1 MSKELRTTKTLQAAI
16 LHFSD
21 LANCAEYM
29 VALRWPDGIVK
40 CPRCG
45 SASVEYL
52 PNAKIY
58 KCYEKHSQVK
68 FSLKVG
74 TIFEDSPISLSKWLP
89 VMWMLSNCKNG
100 ISSYE
105 IHRSIGVT
113 QKTAWFMLQ
122 RARLAMQGDGGKLS
136 GHVEADETFVGGNVR
151 NMHRKSKRTIQAKND
166 GNWGK
171 TVVLGLLEREGRV
184 RAAVAPTRKYYEVH
198 KHVTKIVEEGS
209 TLFTDEFQAYKNLP
223 PAMFTHEIVNK
234 LEGYVRDRV
243 VHVNGMENFWS
254 LLKRSL
260 KGTYVSVDPVH
271 LQAYVDEQVFR
282 FNNRKDD
289 NGDPLSDGDRF
300 DAVMSKIVGKRI
312 TYAELI
318 GKANPAQLGSTE
330 TAGPGQGATC

>member
-1 MSKELRTTKTLQAAI
+1 MSKELYTPKTLQEAI
-16 LHFSD
+16 IHFSSLD
-21 LANCAEYM
+21 NCAEYM
-29 VALRWPDGIVK
+29 VALRWPDGKVL

-45 SASVEYL
+45 SDDVKYL

-58 KCYEKHSQVK
+58 KCYQKHEQCK

-100 ISSYE
+100 VSSYE
-105 IHRSIGVT
+105 IHRAIGVT

-122 RARLAMQGDGGKLS
+122 RGRLAMQGDGEKLS
-136 GHVEADETFVGGNVR
+136 GHVEADETFVGGKVT
-151 NMHRKSKRTIQAKND
+151 NMHRRSKRNIQAKND

-184 RAAVAPTRKYYEVH
+184 KAAVAPTRKHYDVH
-198 KHVTKIVEEGS
+198 KNVMANVEEGS
-209 TLFTDEFQAYKNLP
+209 TLFTDEYNAYQSLP
-223 PAMFTHEIVNK
+223 GEFTHEIINK
-234 LEGYVRDRV
+234 LEGYVKGR

-254 LLKRSL
+254 LLKRSI

-282 FNNRKDD
+282 FNNRKDMND
-289 NGDPLSDGDRF
+289 ADRF
-300 DAVMSKIVGKRI
+300 DVVMSQIVGKRT
-312 TYAELI
+312 TYAELT
-318 GKANPAQLGSTE
+318 GKANALGSE
-330 TAGPGQGATC
+330 ATQ

>member
-1 MSKELRTTKTLQAAI
+1 MSKELHTPKTLQTAI
-16 LHFSD
+16 LYFAD
-21 LANCAEYM
+21 PKNCAEYM
-29 VALRWPDGIVK
+29 VTLRWPDGVIK

-45 SASVEYL
+45 SDNVEYL
-52 PNAKIY
+52 PNARIY
-58 KCYEKHSQVK
+58 KCYEKHTQVK

-105 IHRSIGVT
+105 IHRAMGVT

-122 RARLAMQGDGGKLS
+122 RARLAMRGDGGKLE
-136 GHVEADETFVGGNVR
+136 GQVEADETFVGGKTT
-151 NMHRKSKRTIQAKND
+151 NMHRRSKRKLQATND

-171 TVVLGLLEREGRV
+171 AVVLGLLEREGHV
-184 RAAVAPTRKYYEVH
+184 RAAVAPTRKHYEIQ
-198 KHVTKIVEEGS
+198 KHLTANVAPGS
-209 TLFTDEFQAYKNLP
+209 TLYTDEYDAYKSLP
-223 PAMFTHEIVNK
+223 KEFTHEVINK
-234 LEGYVRDRV
+234 LNAYVNGRI
-243 VHVNGMENFWS
+243 HVNGMENFWS

-282 FNNRKDD
+282 FNNRKDE
-289 NGDPLSDGDRF
+289 NEDPLTDGDRF

-318 GKANPAQLGSTE
+318 GKANPALLGSTE
-330 TAGPGQGATC
+330 TAGPGQEA